1 MMLGQSFG
9 IFDITEALIHRWVP
23 HPNRGF
29 LRLGWEATKPIPVS
43 GHDFSRA
50 DSVQKESWASAP
62 ARRSSRLLI
71 LLFLLLAPAVLPA
84 QAWLDCHFVPEY
96 EQSGP
101 KRQYTPDNLF
111 DYRDGAA
118 EGYLIYSFAQMQG
131 IDCKSGSTIL
141 SIDVS
146 DMTDADSAYGMFSAN
161 RDPRQPIAKIGMGA
175 QLMPQSLLF
184 AKGKYF
190 VEIIETDGSTDSNQ
204 TATLQALAAKIE
216 PLLEGR
222 STPPEELAWFPPEN
236 QESAKLVPES
246 VLGLKILKRGYVA
259 KYPTSQAFIVVEQS
273 PESAAE
279 VMTKLRSRFE
289 DSTPVKLADEAF
301 VAKAPYLEGI
311 CIFRKGRIIA
321 GYTNLP
327 DPQTAAARAA
337 KLLERI
343 P

>member
-1 MMLGQSFG
+1 MIDL
-9 IFDITEALIHRWVP
+9 WVP
-23 HPNRGF
+23 HPNCGF
-29 LRLGWEATKPIPVS
+29 FRLGWETRNPVS

-50 DSVQKESWASAP
+50 ETPD
-62 ARRSSRLLI
+62 RRCRA
-71 LLFLLLAPAVLPA
+71 LAPAPIFTLFSFLFALFPCTAALSA
-84 QAWLDCHFVPEY
+84 QSYLDCHLVPGW

-118 EGYLIYSFAQMQG
+118 EGYLIYNFAQMQG

-161 RDPRQPIAKIGMGA
+161 RDPRQPIATIGMGA

-204 TATLQALAAKIE
+204 TVALQAFAAKIE
-216 PLLEGR
+216 TLLEGR
-222 STPPEELAWFPPEN
+222 ITPPEELAWFPPEN

-246 VLGLKILKRGYVA
+246 VLGLKILKRGYIA
-259 KYPTSQAFIVVEQS
+259 KYTQGQALIVIEQS

-279 VMTKLRSRFE
+279 VMTKLRKRFE
-289 DSTPVKLADEAF
+289 NSTPVKLADEALQL
-301 VAKAPYLEGI
+301 KAPYLDGI

-327 DPQTAAARAA
+327 DAAAAAAQAA

>member
-1 MMLGQSFG
+1 VK
-9 IFDITEALIHRWVP
+9 R
-23 HPNRGF
+23 
-29 LRLGWEATKPIPVS
+29 
-43 GHDFSRA
+43 
-50 DSVQKESWASAP
+50 
-62 ARRSSRLLI
+62 
-71 LLFLLLAPAVLPA
+71 LLLACALSIAAIPAYA
-84 QAWLDCHFVPEY
+84 QAWLDCRLVPGY

-131 IDCKSGSTIL
+131 IDCKSGTTIL

-161 RDPRQPIAKIGMGA
+161 RDPRQPIAKMGMGA
-175 QLMPQSLLF
+175 QIMPQSLLF

-204 TATLQALAAKIE
+204 TAALGSFAAKIE

-222 STPPEELAWFPPEN
+222 TTPPEELSWFLSDN
-236 QESAKLVPES
+236 QQSAKLVPES
-246 VLGLKILKRGYVA
+246 VLGLKVLKRGYIA
-259 KYPTSQAFIVVEQS
+259 RYTTGQAFIVVEQS

-279 VMTKLRSRFE
+279 VMNKVRARFE
-289 DSTPVKLADEAF
+289 SSTPVKLADEAF
-301 VAKAPYLEGI
+301 ALKAPYLEGI
-311 CIFRKGRIIA
+311 CIFRKGRVIA

-327 DPQTAAARAA
+327 DPQTAATDAA

>member
-1 MMLGQSFG
+1 ML
-9 IFDITEALIHRWVP
+9 VP
-23 HPNRGF
+23 
-29 LRLGWEATKPIPVS
+29 
-43 GHDFSRA
+43 
-50 DSVQKESWASAP
+50 
-62 ARRSSRLLI
+62 LL
-71 LLFLLLAPAVLPA
+71 LLFATSALHA
-84 QAWLDCHFVPEY
+84 QTYLDCHLVPGW

-118 EGYLIYSFAQMQG
+118 EGYLIYSFGQMQG
-131 IDCKSGSTIL
+131 IDCKSGSTVL

-175 QLMPQSLLF
+175 QIMPQSLLF
-184 AKGKYF
+184 AKGKHF

-204 TATLQALAAKIE
+204 TAVVQAFAAKIE
-216 PLLEGR
+216 PLLDGR
-222 STPPEELAWFPPEN
+222 STPPEELAWFLPEN

-259 KYPTSQAFIVVEQS
+259 KYTQGQAFIVVEQS

-279 VMTKLRSRFE
+279 VMNRLRARF
-289 DSTPVKLADEAF
+289 DNSTPVKLADEGF
-301 VAKAPYLEGI
+301 QIKAPYLDGI
-311 CIFRKGRIIA
+311 CIFRKGQTIA

-327 DPQTAAARAA
+327 DPQTAAAQAA

-343 P
+343 Q

>member
-1 MMLGQSFG
+1 MRFLFC
-9 IFDITEALIHRWVP
+9 FWVCV
-23 HPNRGF
+23 
-29 LRLGWEATKPIPVS
+29 LA
-43 GHDFSRA
+43 
-50 DSVQKESWASAP
+50 VQT
-62 ARRSSRLLI
+62 
-71 LLFLLLAPAVLPA
+71 VHA
-84 QAWLDCHFVPEY
+84 QTYLDCHFVPGY

-101 KRQYTPDNLF
+101 KRDYTPDNLF

-118 EGYLIYSFAQMQG
+118 EGYLIYSFARMQG
-131 IDCKSGSTIL
+131 IDCKSGSTVL

-175 QLMPQSLLF
+175 QLLPQSLLF

-190 VEIIETDGSTDSNQ
+190 VEIIETDGATDSNQ
-204 TATLQALAAKIE
+204 TATLQAFAAKIE
-216 PLLEGR
+216 PILEGR
-222 STPPEELAWFPPEN
+222 TTPPEELSWFPAEN

-246 VLGLKILKRGYVA
+246 VLGLKLLKRGYIA
-259 KYPTSQAFIVVEQS
+259 KYTAGQAFIVIEQT
-273 PESAAE
+273 PDSAGA
-279 VMTKLRSRFE
+279 VMNKLRARF
-289 DSTPVKLADEAF
+289 DGAVPLQIADEAF
-301 VAKAPYLEGI
+301 QVKAPYLDGV

-327 DPQTAAARAA
+327 EAAEASAQAA